1 VEAMMRRLMAIHA
14 GVMLLAASFAA
25 CLLPHG
31 RARAGEADPEEVSRI
46 IEETRAYRAAMK
58 QAPRRGAFGHTRPG
72 RERDARPERPD
83 GPDAPAEDRPPMDM
97 PEQVAYLEE
106 SLSEGLGR
114 GDGGL
119 LDLALDG
126 LAAAGK
132 GPVELD
138 ASLQRAALEAA
149 LSYPNFNERVK
160 IDAWTLA
167 AKARLGDASAADILR
182 DWARG
187 RGAVPAEEMRHDR
200 RAMMRSRV
208 LPMRCAEALPCLA
221 YLKVDGIRELAEE
234 ILRGDAAA
242 AAGDARAMRMYSA
255 YGGTKL
261 KGAMQILLDLDREEG
276 TRLVFSLLEDQGSSV
291 DHRARLFGTAIEFLG
306 ADDAEKERLVAVF
319 RSLIDAMIVK
329 GFDERRPDSGMMA
342 LLSAMSRGLPR
353 NKTVLE
359 GLEALEAAL
368 PTRMKRYVTSR
379 VRLYRRQLGLDD
391 KPKPEARKPWPPQPD
406 VPRPAPQTPRV
417 PVRGGDEAEF

>member
-1 VEAMMRRLMAIHA
+1 MRRLMAVHA
-14 GVMLLAASFAA
+14 GVALFVATFAA

-31 RARAGEADPEEVSRI
+31 QARAGEADPEKVSRKVD
-46 IEETRAYRAAMK
+46 ETRAYRAAMK
-58 QAPRRGAFGHTRPG
+58 QASRWGAPG
-72 RERDARPERPD
+72 RTRPERPARP
-83 GPDAPAEDRPPMDM
+83 GMPDAPAEEQPPMGM

-106 SLSEGLGR
+106 SLGEGLGR

-126 LAAAGK
+126 LASAGK
-132 GPVELD
+132 GPAELA

-149 LSYPNFNERVK
+149 LGYANFNERVK

-167 AKARLGDASAADILR
+167 ARARLGDQSAAEILR
-182 DWARG
+182 EWAG
-187 RGAVPAEEMRHDR
+187 DRGAVPAEEMRHDR

-221 YLKVDGIRELAEE
+221 YLKVDGVRELAEE

-242 AAGDARAMRMYSA
+242 AAGDARAMRMHSA

-276 TRLVFSLLEDQGSSV
+276 TRLVLSLVEDQGISV
-291 DHRARLFGTAIEFLG
+291 DHRARLFGAAIELLG
-306 ADDAEKERLVAVF
+306 ADDAAKERLVAVF
-319 RSLIDAMIVK
+319 RALIDAMIVK
-329 GFDERRPDSGMMA
+329 GFDERRPDSGMMT
-342 LLSAMSRGLPR
+342 LLSATSRGLPR
-353 NKTVLE
+353 NETVLE

-391 KPKPEARKPWPPQPD
+391 KTRPD
-406 VPRPAPQTPRV
+406 VRQPRPDAPRPAPQMPRV
-417 PVRGGDEAEF
+417 PVGGGDEAEF